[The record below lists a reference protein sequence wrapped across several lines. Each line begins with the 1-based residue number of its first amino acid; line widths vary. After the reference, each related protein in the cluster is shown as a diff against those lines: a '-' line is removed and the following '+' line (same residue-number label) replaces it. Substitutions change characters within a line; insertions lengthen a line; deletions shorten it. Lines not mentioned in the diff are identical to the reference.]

1 MAKYD
6 ETHLPKITVDIENK
20 SSYWK
25 ISNEITTFEA
35 GDPNENPWVQ
45 GQPKPE
51 NIRVD
56 AYDPAWGTLF
66 STLKNDIDIALS
78 GKVLAVEHVG
88 STAVP
93 GLPAKPVI
101 DIDVIVDDPE
111 NEDAYIPALSSLG
124 YALTVRERSWYQHR
138 MLRLDLPRVN
148 LHVFG
153 SNCPEHIRHILFRDW
168 LRTHPQDQNLYAEA
182 KMQAK
187 EGADT
192 VQTYNTKKQVVVK
205 QIYRKI
211 FEFYDLQKTSNGDVG
226 R

>member
-1 MAKYD
+1 MN
-6 ETHLPKITVDIENK
+6 IESK

-25 ISNEITTFEA
+25 ISNAITTFEE

-45 GQPKPE
+45 GQPKLE
-51 NIRVD
+51 DISVQ
-56 AYDPAWGTLF
+56 AYDPAWRTLF

-78 GKVLAVEHVG
+78 GKVLALEHVG

-124 YALTVRERSWYQHR
+124 YVLTVRERSWYQHR

-153 SNCPEHIRHILFRDW
+153 PNCPEHIRHILFRDW
-168 LRTHPQDQNLYAEA
+168 LCAHPQDQNLYAEA

-192 VQTYNTKKQVVVK
+192 VQTYNMKKQAVVK

-211 FEFYDLQKTSNGDVG
+211 FEYYHLQITSNGEVG